1 MESTHEKQKDFESI
15 QIESEVQNQVT
26 FADEATEKQDPNFE
40 PMQIGEID
48 VRAQNISDAAYF
60 KICETMATLKEALEK
75 LLLQEARF
83 NIDEFFEFVK
93 SDPERWIFDRYILQ
107 NNIVYPGMNSDRLFE
122 LKLIKIEGI
131 EDVLQF
137 QQQFQL
143 ALKAVKDCGFYYPL
157 KKLYDAEENI
167 FSLTTDFCE
176 QQEIRFSKF
185 TKTAAQNKILEKF
198 NQLAELL
205 NDLNESGII
214 RAQHGPD
221 EIKMLANYF
230 EISKSSNRPFVVD
243 SFLFLRAN
251 RLSKYRIKDRNFLNA
266 VKFENIFS

>member
-1 MESTHEKQKDFESI
+1 MESTHEKQTDFESI
-15 QIESEVQNQVT
+15 QIESEVQNPVT

-60 KICETMATLKEALEK
+60 KICETMGTLKEAIEK
-75 LLLQEARF
+75 LLLKEGRL

-93 SDPERWIFDRYILQ
+93 SDPERWIFDRYILE
-107 NNIVYPGMNSDRLFE
+107 NNIVSPMDSDRMFE

-131 EDVLQF
+131 EDVLHLHKQF
-137 QQQFQL
+137 LL
-143 ALKAVKDCGFYYPL
+143 ALEGVKDCGFYYPL
-157 KKLYDAEENI
+157 KKLYNAEENI

-185 TKTAAQNKILEKF
+185 TKTAAQNKILEQF

-205 NDLNESGII
+205 NEFNESGII

-221 EIKMLANYF
+221 EIRMLADHF
-230 EISKSSNRPFVVD
+230 KISKSSSRPFAVD

-251 RLSKYRIKDRNFLNA
+251 RLSKYRIKDHNFLNA